1 MNANELLGDL
11 DALRRRTRADRRGY
25 AFPLFLFGALIL
37 LAPLT
42 YVTEPIPVVEGE
54 FQLMAVAAE
63 RGPFPQF
70 VPRFFFDLFVYP
82 ELIGWYWVLTIIGGL
97 AATHWWYRRRARR
110 LGVEG
115 DTRLLVVG
123 TGTALIGFLFFS
135 TVLEIVSHELTRNGL
150 YSSPDVNLPLMFGS
164 AAVAAVVLAWGSR
177 PRRTE
182 WARTATAV
190 TSGLFAALAFAALAV
205 YMIYGFSALLV
216 IAVALL
222 ALAWSE
228 RSVLLGVVGLLFA
241 GVSLVVNLYS
251 VENLYYDL
259 GWYVSGGRLLALQY
273 LLVPGLVLLAGGA
286 VAALSRRGGR
296 Q

>member
-1 MNANELLGDL
+1 MNADELLGDL

-42 YVTEPIPVVEGE
+42 YVTELIPVVEGE
-54 FQLMAVAAE
+54 FQLMEVAAE

-110 LGVEG
+110 FGVEG

-123 TGTALIGFLFFS
+123 TGTALLGFLFFS
-135 TVLEIVSHELTRNGL
+135 TVLEIVSHRLTRSGL
-150 YSSPDVNLPLMFGS
+150 YSTPDVNLPLMFGS
-164 AAVAAVVLAWGSR
+164 AAVAAIVLAWGSR

-182 WARTATAV
+182 RARTASVFAG
-190 TSGLFAALAFAALAV
+190 GLFAALAFAALAV

-286 VAALSRRGGR
+286 VAALSRRGR
-296 Q
+296 AQ